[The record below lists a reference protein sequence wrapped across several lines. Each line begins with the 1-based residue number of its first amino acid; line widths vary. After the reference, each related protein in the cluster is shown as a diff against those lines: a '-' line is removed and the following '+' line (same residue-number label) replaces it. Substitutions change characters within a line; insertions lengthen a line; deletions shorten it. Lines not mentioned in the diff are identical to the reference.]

1 MKQKEPGRTS
11 PPRRV
16 RWTSFDPEAVL
27 LLLLGL
33 VTFFYG
39 TQALLRWALAGWQSG
54 RALAPLVMLA
64 VATILPALFL
74 LFIRRRWLALTVGM
88 FWLGAVAYC
97 LATLGFS
104 PPAACARSKAVAGR
118 ADQASGA
125 ASEANQASMSSH
137 IGSAPRRK

>member
-33 VTFFYG
+33 ATFFYG

-54 RALAPLVMLA
+54 RALPPLVMLA

-74 LFIRRRWLALTVGM
+74 LFIRRRWLALAVGM

-104 PPAACARSKAVAGR
+104 PPAAWFV
-118 ADQASGA
+118 
-125 ASEANQASMSSH
+125 
-137 IGSAPRRK
+137 